1 LGNHTGV
8 KMAQS
13 KPAHIRPGQPATAS
27 LMNKGV
33 IKAIQTATSVGVGS
47 GLEKRT
53 VSGSV
58 AITQREGIAPP
69 QFAVA
74 SKKVQITAVL
84 EDYLECVLYN
94 ERTETAQ
101 TQVIY
106 VAKQRRFRPSLYD
119 GVSITYLN
127 GDVIT
132 YTKDATNPEWKRQA
146 DNGVTS
152 VDQIPIPVWYI
163 GEVIRVSQEATSAV
177 TDPDGIQINWEE
189 DEPREWAV
197 I

>member
-1 LGNHTGV
+1 
-8 KMAQS
+8 MQS
-13 KPAHIRPGQPATAS
+13 KPARIRPGQAATAR
-27 LMNKGV
+27 LMNQGV
-33 IKAIQTATSVGVGS
+33 VGALQAATSVGVGS

-58 AITQREGIAPP
+58 AITQSENASPP

-74 SKKVQITAVL
+74 SKKVQITAVR

-119 GVSITYLN
+119 GISITYIN

-146 DNGVTS
+146 DNGAS
-152 VDQIPIPVWYI
+152 VDQIPIPCWYI
-163 GEVIRVSQEATSAV
+163 GEVIRISQEATSAV
-177 TDPDGIQINWEE
+177 TVPDGVVINWEE

>member
-1 LGNHTGV
+1 
-8 KMAQS
+8 MQS
-13 KPAHIRPGQPATAS
+13 KPAHIKPGQPATAS

-33 IKAIQTATSVGVGS
+33 VKAIQTATSVGAGS

-58 AITQREGIAPP
+58 AISQREGVAPP

-74 SKKVQITAVL
+74 SKKVQITAVH
-84 EDYLECVLYN
+84 EDYLDCVLYN
-94 ERTETAQ
+94 ERTETA
-101 TQVIY
+101 TAQVIY

-119 GVSITYLN
+119 GVSITYIN

-146 DNGVTS
+146 DNGVS
-152 VDQIPIPVWYI
+152 VDQIPIPCWYI
-163 GEVIRVSQEATSAV
+163 GEVIRISQEATSAV
-177 TDPDGIQINWEE
+177 TVPDGVQISWEE